1 MDNEGLILTKT
12 QAKIAL
18 LLILGIWLV
27 TFFLGAAVNR
37 YYTGAGSE
45 KTAAPQPA
53 EPKAPVSPASASP
66 QFPTDKFYTIALGFE
81 NDMKRAESLKKGFED
96 KGLQGVM
103 ILPITGNDKM
113 KYRITVGKFIDKQ
126 DALKATKEFVE
137 NKKVNKDVWVWL
149 YDPAGIGS
157 QGK

>member
-37 YYTGAGSE
+37 YYTAKGSDE
-45 KTAAPQPA
+45 MTPVPQT
-53 EPKAPVSPASASP
+53 EPKTPAPPATAQP
-66 QFPTDKFYTIALGFE
+66 QFPADKFYTLALGYE
-81 NDMKRAESLKKGFED
+81 NDLKRAESLKKGFES
-96 KGLQGVM
+96 KGLQGVL

-113 KYRITVGKFIDKQ
+113 KYRITLGKFIDKK
-126 DALKATKEFVE
+126 DAMKARNEFIE
-137 NKKVNKDVWVWL
+137 NKKVSKDVWVWL
-149 YDPAGIGS
+149 YEPGTNSS
-157 QGK
+157 QEK